1 MDTFQIVVGVL
12 LLVTAL
18 FLIIAV
24 LLQHGKS
31 HNLSGVIS
39 GGAETFFGKQKG
51 AAIDKKLSK
60 LTAIVAVIFAVLVLA
75 IYVVQDDY
83 VAARPDNTQTTESNT
98 ESDTDTDKDTE
109 TETDVVTD
117 TEAVSDS
124 EAGAE

>member
-12 LLVTAL
+12 LLVSAL

-24 LLQHGKS
+24 LLQNAKS
-31 HNLSGVIS
+31 HNLSGAIS

-83 VAARPDNTQTTESNT
+83 VMANPDKTQTTESSAETATN
-98 ESDTDTDKDTE
+98 SD
-109 TETDVVTD
+109 TDVVTD
-117 TEAVSDS
+117 TEAGS
-124 EAGAE
+124 ET

>member
-1 MDTFQIVVGVL
+1 MNTFQIVVGIL

-24 LLQHGKS
+24 LLQNGKS
-31 HNLSGVIS
+31 HKMSGVIS
-39 GGAETFFGKQKG
+39 GGAETFFGKQRG

-83 VAARPDNTQTTESNT
+83 VAAGPDNTQTTESNA
-98 ESDTDTDKDTE
+98 ESDTDANTD
-109 TETDVVTD
+109 TDVVTD
-117 TEAVSDS
+117 TEAD
-124 EAGAE
+124 